1 MWDVPAPPLDLFAL
15 CCGLWLNA
23 LAAGVWGHLH
33 VQSVSHLLFHPSAKL
48 MWRLAAGDE
57 VGLFDLHKQPRHT
70 ATRSVGNP
78 VANLDNWTA
87 TGKTDHTGASGLAFW
102 HAAGF
107 GMSDLFADWTVPL
120 AWNYERFRSRR
131 GKKRKKKNRGA
142 LIINFLFSLE
152 KETMTTSFGYCT
164 VSFLMSLMITGCDFM
179 LETPKTLLVTHTTNR
194 TVYNFLFF
202 PTFASDVLILW
213 TQLQ

>member
-1 MWDVPAPPLDLFAL
+1 MKEKKLKSIS
-15 CCGLWLNA
+15 LNNQ
-23 LAAGVWGHLH
+23 L
-33 VQSVSHLLFHPSAKL
+33 
-48 MWRLAAGDE
+48 
-57 VGLFDLHKQPRHT
+57 
-70 ATRSVGNP
+70 
-78 VANLDNWTA
+78 
-87 TGKTDHTGASGLAFW
+87 
-102 HAAGF
+102 
-107 GMSDLFADWTVPL
+107 
-120 AWNYERFRSRR
+120 
-131 GKKRKKKNRGA
+131 
-142 LIINFLFSLE
+142 FLFSLE